1 MIETKIE
8 YCREHVR
15 GASENYKDF
24 LIKKNTA
31 WFTKSFF
38 CFKWITSL
46 EVE

>member
-24 LIKKNTA
+24 LIKKNT
-31 WFTKSFF
+31 SFF
-38 CFKWITSL
+38 LKKWITSL